1 MFESSY
7 VLCGALIAAAM
18 VLLWLLSLRL
28 RDVSIVDIFW
38 GLGFVLVAW
47 TTWLTTEGESLRR
60 PLLVGLTTLWGTRL
74 SAYLAW
80 RNLGR
85 GEDARYAAMR
95 AKRPASF
102 PLISL
107 FMIFGLQGALI
118 LLISMPTQAALRAAG
133 DSPLGVL
140 DFAGAAVTLLGI
152 TFETLGDAQLAR
164 FKAAPENRGK
174 VMNRGL
180 WRYTRHPNYFG
191 DFLMVWGLYLIAASG
206 GQAWTVFAPLAMS
219 FLLLRVSGVTLLEQT
234 MAQRPGYAEY
244 IARTSSFFPWPPREG

>member
-1 MFESSY
+1 MPESSY
-7 VLCGALIAAAM
+7 ALSAMLIGASM

-28 RDVSIVDIFW
+28 RDVSIIDIFW

-47 TTWLTTEGESLRR
+47 TTWFKTDGESLRR
-60 PLLVGLTTLWGTRL
+60 PLLVGLTTLWGVRL

-80 RNLGR
+80 RNIGH

-95 AKRPASF
+95 AKRPTTF
-102 PLISL
+102 PFISL
-107 FMIFGLQGALI
+107 FMIFGLQGLLV

-133 DSPLGVL
+133 DSALGVL
-140 DFAGAAVTLLGI
+140 DYLGALVTLLGI
-152 TFETLGDAQLAR
+152 AFEGIGDAQLAR
-164 FKAAPENRGK
+164 FKARPENKGK

-191 DFLMVWGLYLIAASG
+191 DFLMVWGLYLVAVSG
-206 GQAWTVFAPLAMS
+206 GQAWTVFAPLVMS

-234 MAQRPGYAEY
+234 MAKRPGYAEY
-244 IARTSSFFPWPPREG
+244 VAQTSAFFPWPPRKT